1 MWSAV
6 CLMAPHSQ
14 FEKGARLHLCMD
26 EQKHPTPE
34 CWRLSLTQDIL
45 GKPIPEGLKAWIADV
60 LFREIHVPLSEAYA
74 KIYREGGQNQKAV
87 KLWCK
92 KKTKSFCSGQ
102 SP

>member
-14 FEKGARLHLCMD
+14 FEKEARPHLCVD

-34 CWRLSLTQDIL
+34 RGRLSLTQDVL
-45 GKPIPEGLKAWIADV
+45 GEPTPESLKAWTADV
-60 LFREIHVPLSEAYA
+60 L
-74 KIYREGGQNQKAV
+74 KAV
-87 KLWCK
+87 ELWCK
-92 KKTKSFCSGQ
+92 KKTKSFFFGQ